1 MLRKQFIVEENSKRV
16 AVVINID
23 DYKLLLK
30 DLRDISRLIEQ
41 QDSSSRSMQDLRNQI
56 RNFERDLEI

>member
-1 MLRKQFIVEENSKRV
+1 VLRKQFIVEENSKRV